1 LGLTPSGIRGD
12 PAGDS
17 WRARPPVRQSRLL
30 WASLLAGAVG
40 GLTSLAYLALLTA
53 AKLLLWPGRTPALT
67 HWVLLIAVGA
77 VISILLSVLGD
88 PGPTGVLIASIHV
101 EGGPPTLLPLRSL
114 VPVSLL
120 GIAVGGGTGPEPP
133 LMQTTAT
140 IGAWIGRRLRASPA
154 ELRVLTVTG
163 LASGLTVLF
172 AAPLGAAVFALEIL
186 HRKGLEYYEALLP
199 ACTGSLAS
207 YAVYAAITG
216 RGLEPYW
223 QFTGV
228 SQHLTLPDLMIGAL
242 GGVAGAAVAHLF
254 GFMIRI
260 CARISARLPSWTRP
274 VAAGL
279 ALGALGLAVP
289 TGLTYGESQLTALV
303 TMPAV
308 AVTTLLL
315 AAVGHLTSAAITLAG
330 EWKGGIIIPMFFVGY
345 CLGRAMA
352 EMSGHDGYYLVL
364 ATSVMVACNTGMTK
378 TPLGSAL
385 VVSEMTAVTLIPPLV
400 IAALVSLLLT
410 SRVTFVGGQR
420 HRDQPSPPPDRPL
433 PG

>member
-1 LGLTPSGIRGD
+1 M
-12 PAGDS
+12 
-17 WRARPPVRQSRLL
+17 
-30 WASLLAGAVG
+30 
-40 GLTSLAYLALLTA
+40 
-53 AKLLLWPGRTPALT
+53 
-67 HWVLLIAVGA
+67 
-77 VISILLSVLGD
+77 LGD
-88 PGPTGVLIASIHV
+88 PGPTGVLMESIHV
-101 EGGPPTLLPLRSL
+101 AGGPPTLLPLRSL

-120 GIAVGGGTGPEPP
+120 GIAVGGGIGPEPA

-140 IGAWIGRRLRASPA
+140 ISAWIGRRLRASPA

-172 AAPLGAAVFALEIL
+172 AAPLGGAV
-186 HRKGLEYYEALLP
+186 
-199 ACTGSLAS
+199 
-207 YAVYAAITG
+207 
-216 RGLEPYW
+216 
-223 QFTGV
+223 TGV
-228 SQHLTLPDLMIGAL
+228 SPHLTLPDLMIGAF

-254 GFMIRI
+254 GFMIRT
-260 CARISARLPSWTRP
+260 CGRISARLPSWARP

-289 TGLTYGESQLTALV
+289 TGLTYGEAQLTALV
-303 TMPAV
+303 TIPAV
-308 AVTTLLL
+308 AVTSLLL
-315 AAVGHLTSAAITLAG
+315 AAIGHLASAAVTLAG
-330 EWKGGIIIPMFFVGY
+330 DWKGGIIIPMFFVGY

-364 ATSVMVACNTGMTK
+364 ATSMMVACNTGMTK

-385 VVSEMTAVTLIPPLV
+385 VVAEMTAVTLVPPLV

-420 HRDQPSPPPDRPL
+420 HRDQPAPPPERPL